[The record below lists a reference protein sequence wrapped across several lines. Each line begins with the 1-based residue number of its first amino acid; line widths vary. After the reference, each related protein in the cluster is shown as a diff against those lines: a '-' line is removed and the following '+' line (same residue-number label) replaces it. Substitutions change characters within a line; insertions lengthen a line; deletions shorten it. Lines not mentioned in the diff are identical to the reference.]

1 MTKDLVLRIKAQIM
15 GIEAQDFSTEQVIA
29 EEEQYSGRQ
38 QCFVAEDKFKDFK
51 KKGVSVKE
59 LYLSDEMGNKIQPE
73 LVENEFIILKAD
85 QSLKKTHLGRVEGK
99 KVVPLKYKKNLPYGV
114 KPRNSGQYF
123 LQEALM
129 KPADEAPIVIVKGM
143 AGTCSKSCR
152 DSRRYFGKIRI

>member
-1 MTKDLVLRIKAQIM
+1 M
-15 GIEAQDFSTEQVIA
+15 
-29 EEEQYSGRQ
+29 
-38 QCFVAEDKFKDFK
+38 AEDKFKDFK

-129 KPADEAPIVIVKGM
+129 KPADEAPLVIVKGI
-143 AGTCSKSCR
+143 GVYERKSALLS
-152 DSRRYFGKIRI
+152 DYDVNRRM

>member
-1 MTKDLVLRIKAQIM
+1 M

-99 KVVPLKYKKNLPYGV
+99 KVVPLKYKKSLPYGV
-114 KPRNSGQYF
+114 KPRNSG
-123 LQEALM
+123 
-129 KPADEAPIVIVKGM
+129 
-143 AGTCSKSCR
+143 
-152 DSRRYFGKIRI
+152 